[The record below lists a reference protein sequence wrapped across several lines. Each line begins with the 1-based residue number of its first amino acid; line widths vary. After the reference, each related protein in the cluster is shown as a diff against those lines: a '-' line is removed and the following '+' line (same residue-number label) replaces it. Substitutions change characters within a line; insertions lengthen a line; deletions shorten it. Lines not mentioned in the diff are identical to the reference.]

1 MIVISSE
8 LVNRI
13 NKMKE
18 MEEYISIVVDYKK
31 EEEYIDIRE
40 KVLEDIKNLNSEF
53 TGNDIGD
60 ILKIIDK
67 EADEYYLYESDEVV
81 EAMFPQDENNNNYI
95 HSAFAWINSDNKIAW
110 LLNCVLTEKEHY
122 NAIDNV
128 NDNYIISSILL

>member
-8 LVNRI
+8 LVNEI

-18 MEEYISIVVDYKK
+18 IEEYISIVVDYKK

-40 KVLEDIKNLNSEF
+40 KVLKDIQNLNSEF

-81 EAMFPQDENNNNYI
+81 EAIFPQDENNNNYI
-95 HSAFAWINSDNKIAW
+95 HSAFQWINSDNKIAW
-110 LLNCVLTEKEHY
+110 LINCVLTEKEHY